1 MRRATTITL
10 AIMGGG
16 LMTLG
21 VVSAAHEH
29 ALNRA
34 CEQARAA
41 QRPDPRCDHRTSGG
55 SGGSG
60 GGHFFGNGS
69 SGSSAGTAQATAAS
83 ARGGFGA
90 SGAKAGGS

>member
-21 VVSAAHEH
+21 AVSAAHDH
-29 ALNRA
+29 ALNRE
-34 CEQARAA
+34 CEQARVA
-41 QRPDPRCDHRTSGG
+41 QRPDPSCDHRTSGG
-55 SGGSG
+55 SGSS
-60 GGHFFGNGS
+60 HFFGNGS
-69 SGSSAGTAQATAAS
+69 SGSSGGTAQATAAS

-90 SGAKAGGS
+90 SGAKASGS